1 MLQPAESCFFNSVP
15 LFFWM
20 LKVVVGLPNVGKAA
34 KHGELWAND
43 YELGDG
49 VPSHPFARH
58 IDSQIS

>member
-1 MLQPAESCFFNSVP
+1 
-15 LFFWM
+15 M

-58 IDSQIS
+58 IDFQIS